1 MAASSAAFNIEII
14 AYYVLNSFSQAC
26 ATFTGQNYGAKRIG
40 RCKRVLGICILE
52 DFIATAVTIA
62 VVLFFG
68 HSLLAL
74 FDATPEVI
82 SVGYTRLVM
91 VFSAY
96 TFSMLY
102 EVMSG
107 YLRGFGISLVPA
119 LLTVIGVVGVR
130 ITWIAFVFPAHRTFE
145 AIMIV
150 YPISLA
156 ATAVLIGIALLCY
169 RPSSDLPLNLKRV
182 RLAAVHERGDSPGQ
196 SAGKNPFRERAR
208 LGERTMVGEG

>member
-1 MAASSAAFNIEII
+1 MFAVANIIIQAASNSLGTVVMAASSAAFNIEII

-26 ATFTGQNYGAKRIG
+26 ATFTGQNYGANGSDAASACLASAFWRIHRHRG
-40 RCKRVLGICILE
+40 
-52 DFIATAVTIA
+52 TIA

-107 YLRGFGISLVPA
+107 ISARLRH
-119 LLTVIGVVGVR
+119 LTGAG
-130 ITWIAFVFPAHRTFE
+130 AAHRNRRGRRAHHLDRVRVPRASHVR

-169 RPSSDLPLNLKRV
+169 RPSKRF
-182 RLAAVHERGDSPGQ
+182 AVKP
-196 SAGKNPFRERAR
+196 
-208 LGERTMVGEG
+208 